1 MCHYSVCNLIMCPYT
16 QSQTTYSLAP
26 VKLHNIMLTHAHTIL
41 PSADPGDYGALNN
54 VCLGPFNNSVRQFSF
69 NVSIVNDNIP
79 EDAEMFNVSLTFDIA
94 DQGNRIIVSPNIAM
108 VTIKDNDGKHL

>member
-1 MCHYSVCNLIMCPYT
+1 MH
-16 QSQTTYSLAP
+16 
-26 VKLHNIMLTHAHTIL
+26 KL
-41 PSADPGDYGALNN
+41 
-54 VCLGPFNNSVRQFSF
+54 SF
-69 NVSIVNDNIP
+69 NVPVMNDNIP